1 MVRTQLYTT
10 GGQFRRPDGSEYIG
24 AYHIHFNSGAM
35 VGGFHKVE
43 AHDRLTPINRSTEM
57 FVKSIMKELVE
68 ETSNRIQSVSSSP
81 RMSSG
86 GGSSGSGG
94 Y

>member
-1 MVRTQLYTT
+1 
-10 GGQFRRPDGSEYIG
+10 
-24 AYHIHFNSGAM
+24 
-35 VGGFHKVE
+35 
-43 AHDRLTPINRSTEM
+43 
-57 FVKSIMKELVE
+57 VKSIMKELVD